1 MSDRD
6 IEIKVLQAE
15 YEKACIAERAN
26 RFKKKVIKHRLKE
39 LTAENEAAEVKKR
52 ILANDLNYLLLEA
65 FGGIV

>member
-26 RFKKKVIKHRLKE
+26 RFKKKVIEQRLRE
-39 LTAENEAAEVKKR
+39 LKAQREREKPRE
-52 ILANDLNYLLLEA
+52 LSFLMLEA
-65 FGGIV
+65 FGGII